1 VYDRVPVEPTRPL
14 PETWSLAEP
23 AAADAGN
30 TAAAAER
37 YQRGRAV
44 RQLDIIGTE
53 PEAAFDDIVNLAAH
67 VCRSDIAGV
76 SLVDGDREWLKAEL
90 GLGVRELPAV
100 CEFTSLALR
109 TSGLVVV
116 TDTHRHPDLA
126 GTPFVDGPPFIRSYV
141 GVPLHSVEGIAIGAL
156 FVASTTPTTL
166 NESQHSMLEGLGRQ
180 VEHLFE
186 LRQSLRAT
194 SHAHDDLA
202 RSQIRLQRILDAITQ
217 GVVVHAPDG
226 AIEQANPAAQRIL
239 GLSIEQM
246 RGRKPLDPRWQ
257 MIHRDGTP
265 FPGDQHPASVTLRY
279 GVAVHDVTFGV
290 ARPDGER
297 RWVLVNSAP
306 LPTPEDGGLGA
317 VATFS
322 DITDITELNDQLHE
336 SLREL
341 AEAAQERAALLSAV
355 SHDIRAPLAS
365 IRMMTEILEDRAD
378 AITTDQRSE
387 LIHRVR
393 VEARRTEGVLADLV
407 SANRVGTGLNTPRR
421 QRVDLDQLVRSVARE
436 FANDDHEVR
445 VGELV
450 GDLLLWADRA
460 QIERILDNLISNAVR
475 HTPAGSHVVV
485 SAIERPEAIE
495 LSVSDDGP
503 GVSDALK
510 TRIFDAYVRG
520 ERSENRP
527 GSGLGL
533 YLVQQFAQFHG
544 GRAWCEDAPDGGARF
559 VVSLPRRSTDRV
571 DVAAALRAD

>member
-1 VYDRVPVEPTRPL
+1 VYDPAPVDQSRSN
-14 PETWSLAEP
+14 PETWSFGDPPVVDVGA
-23 AAADAGN
+23 

-37 YQRGRAV
+37 FQRGRALQ
-44 RQLDIIGTE
+44 QLDIIGTE
-53 PEAAFDDIVNLAAH
+53 PEAAFDHIVALAAH
-67 VCRSDIAGV
+67 VCRTAIAGV
-76 SLVDGDREWLKAEL
+76 SLVDGEREWLKAET
-90 GLGVRELPAV
+90 GLGVRELPTICDFTALTLRASGPV
-100 CEFTSLALR
+100 VVADTSL
-109 TSGLVVV
+109 
-116 TDTHRHPDLA
+116 HPSLA
-126 GTPFVDGPPFIRSYV
+126 GTPFVVGPPFIHGYV
-141 GVPLHSVEGIAIGAL
+141 GVPLHSLDGIAVGAL
-156 FVASTTPTTL
+156 FVADPSPLTL
-166 NESQHSMLEGLGRQ
+166 DEVQLSMLTGLGRQ

-186 LRQSLRAT
+186 LRQTLRE
-194 SHAHDDLA
+194 SSVAHDDLA
-202 RSQIRLQRILDAITQ
+202 RSQVRLQRILDAITQ

-226 AIEQANPAAQRIL
+226 GIEQANPAAQRIL
-239 GLSIEQM
+239 GLTIEQM

-257 MIHRDGTP
+257 TIHRDGTP

-297 RWVLVNSAP
+297 RWVLVNAAP
-306 LPTPEDGGLGA
+306 LPTPGVDGLGA

-378 AITTDQRSE
+378 AITTDQRAE

-421 QRVDLDQLVRSVARE
+421 QRVDLDLLVRAVARE

-445 VGELV
+445 VGELS

-475 HTPAGSHVVV
+475 HTPAGSNVVV
-485 SAIERPEAIE
+485 SAIERNSSIE
-495 LSVSDDGP
+495 LSVTDDGP
-503 GVSDALK
+503 GVSDAMK
-510 TRIFDAYVRG
+510 NRIFEAYVRG
-520 ERSENRP
+520 DRSENRP

-544 GRAWCEDAPDGGARF
+544 GRAWCEDAPGTGARF
-559 VVSLPRRSTDRV
+559 VVALPRRTAERIDVGMGLRV
-571 DVAAALRAD
+571 D

>member
-1 VYDRVPVEPTRPL
+1 MDSSRPQ
-14 PETWSLAEP
+14 PETWSLGEP
-23 AAADAGN
+23 PELDTSAS
-30 TAAAAER
+30 TAAAEGL
-37 YQRGRAV
+37 QRDRAT

-53 PEAAFDDIVNLAAH
+53 PEAAFEDVVALTAH
-67 VCRSDIAGV
+67 LCGAPIAGV
-76 SLVDGDREWLKAEL
+76 SLVDGTCEWLKAEV
-90 GLGVRELPAV
+90 GLGVRELDDV
-100 CEFTSLALR
+100 GEFTSLVLR
-109 TSGLVVV
+109 TAGTVVIE
-116 TDTHRHPDLA
+116 DTHLHPELA
-126 GTPFVDGPPFIRSYV
+126 MTRFVTGAPHIRSYI
-141 GVPLHSVEGIAIGAL
+141 GVPVRSGEGIAVGAL
-156 FVASTTPTTL
+156 FALTRKVMTFTDTQRSL
-166 NESQHSMLEGLGRQ
+166 VEGLGRQ
-180 VEHLFE
+180 VEHLLE
-186 LRQSLRAT
+186 LRQSVRESSRA
-194 SHAHDDLA
+194 HADVA
-202 RSQIRLQRILDAITQ
+202 QSQTRLQRILNAITQ
-217 GVVVHAPDG
+217 GVVVHAADG
-226 AIEQANPAAQRIL
+226 SIEEANPAAQRIL
-239 GLSIEQM
+239 GLSIDQM
-246 RGRKPLDPRWQ
+246 RGRKPTDPRWQ
-257 MIHRDGTP
+257 TIHRDGTP
-265 FPGDQHPASVTLRY
+265 FPGDQHPGSVTLRY
-279 GVAVHDVTFGV
+279 GVAVHDVTFGI

-297 RWVLVNSAP
+297 RWVLVNAAP
-306 LPTPEDGGLGA
+306 LPTTEGDRLGA

-322 DITDITELNDQLHE
+322 DITDITDINDQLHE

-378 AITTDQRSE
+378 AITNDQRGE

-421 QRVDLDQLVRSVARE
+421 QRVDLDQLVRTVARE
-436 FANDDHEVR
+436 FANDNHEVR
-445 VGELV
+445 TGDLE

-485 SAIERPEAIE
+485 SAVQKVSAVE
-495 LSVSDDGP
+495 LAVTDDGP

-559 VVSLPRRSTDRV
+559 VVALPRRSADRP
-571 DVAAALRAD
+571 DLATTWRAD